1 MRKRRTPRKVN
12 PTFAVVVDGKT
23 EMWYLKMLQ
32 QNERDLRITIKP
44 EIPKH
49 TNIGE
54 QYELVCALSDEENE
68 YDKVFWVVDF
78 DVIMKETRETAGNKK
93 ALCICL

>member
-12 PTFAVVVDGKT
+12 STFVVVVDDKT

-49 TNIGE
+49 KNIG
-54 QYELVCALSDEENE
+54 VVIHAVNE
-68 YDKVFWVVDF
+68 GS
-78 DVIMKETRETAGNKK
+78 TR
-93 ALCICL
+93 LQ